1 MAGDMVKILSS
12 VLANFDYPVVGT
24 NCLQS
29 LPWQYTGGE
38 TSPHSP
44 LQVLSHGEGQTDA
57 AQQPAYSA
65 VLPQLPPPQWL
76 D

>member
-1 MAGDMVKILSS
+1 MAGDVVKILSS
-12 VLANFDYPVVGT
+12 VLANFNYLVASTD
-24 NCLQS
+24 CLQL

-44 LQVLSHGEGQTDA
+44 LQVQSHGDGQMDA

-76 D
+76 N